1 MHAGAPAFAV
11 PGSTINAMHVLHV
24 VGARPNFMKAAPVVR
39 ALATS
44 KRIRQT
50 IVHTGQHYDA
60 NMSDVFFQELEI
72 PEPDVNLAVG
82 SGSHAK
88 QTAEIIARFEP
99 VVLET
104 RPDLV
109 LVYGDVNST
118 VAAALV
124 CSKLLVRVGHV
135 EAGLRSRDR
144 TMPEEINRL
153 LTDQISDLLFTP
165 SQDGNENL
173 VQEGVSAE
181 KIFLVGNVMID
192 TLVRLLP
199 KSERYHPGN
208 LGERYALVTLHRPS
222 NVDDLPWL
230 QRMLT
235 SLARISKDMAVVFP
249 VHPRTR
255 QRISEIGLQVLHNGR
270 LHLLDPK
277 PYLEF
282 LALQR
287 RATVVIT
294 DSGGIQEET
303 TFLGVPCLTI
313 RENTERPI
321 TLTLGTNTLVGRDIN
336 RLEQEV
342 ERTLSGHSRPAQPV
356 PLWDGH
362 AAERIAAVIE
372 KLV

>member
-1 MHAGAPAFAV
+1 
-11 PGSTINAMHVLHV
+11 MHVLHV

-39 ALATS
+39 ALGSLKT
-44 KRIRQT
+44 IHQT
-50 IVHTGQHYDA
+50 IVHTGQHYDS
-60 NMSDVFFQELEI
+60 NMSDVFFRELEI
-72 PEPDVNLAVG
+72 PEPDVNLGVG
-82 SGSHAK
+82 SGSHAR
-88 QTAEIIARFEP
+88 QTADIIAGFEP
-99 VVLET
+99 VVLE
-104 RPDLV
+104 RKPDLV

-124 CSKLLVRVGHV
+124 CSKLLVPVGHV

-153 LTDQISDLLFTP
+153 LTDQISDFLFTP
-165 SQDGNENL
+165 SQDGNDNL
-173 VQEGVSAE
+173 LQEGVGAE

-199 KSERYHPGN
+199 KSEQFRPRT
-208 LGERYALVTLHRPS
+208 LSSKYALVTLHRPS

-230 QRMLT
+230 QEMLGT
-235 SLARISKDMAVVFP
+235 LARLSKDLTVVFP

-255 QRISEIGLQVLHNGR
+255 QRIAQLERQAMHNGR
-270 LHLLDPK
+270 LQLLDPK

-287 RATVVIT
+287 DATVVIT

-321 TLTLGTNTLVGRDIN
+321 TITMGTNTLVGRDIK
-336 RLEQEV
+336 RLEKEV
-342 ERTLSGHSRPAQPV
+342 ERTLAGATPRSKPV

-362 AAERIAAVIE
+362 AAERIAAIIE
-372 KLV
+372 NSAAIGRGNSAM